1 MKKKL
6 CLLVFCLLVLSSV
19 CAFSEGVI
27 PVEIADNAEARSGS
41 GFRFEKNTL
50 HITSPGDYLISGT
63 LSDGQIS
70 VDCSADGKV
79 TLYLNGV
86 SVHNETGPAILIGEC
101 SPRAVIFSVDQTDNQ
116 LTNGNSLILTDG
128 DEPDGVIFSRSD
140 LTLDG
145 AGSLTVTAGALNGI
159 VSKDDLKIK
168 GGILSVTAPQHGIKG
183 KDFVEIS
190 DGSLQISAGRDG
202 IKSSNKSDSSLGYIE
217 IIGGSISIEC
227 GDDPL
232 SFVTFCSITGGSL
245 GIRLIR

>member
-70 VDCSADGKV
+70 VDCSSDGKV

-183 KDFVEIS
+183 KILWKSATEACRSPRGVM
-190 DGSLQISAGRDG
+190 GSNPAINLIPPGDILRSSVAVFPLNAAMIPSA
-202 IKSSNKSDSSLGYIE
+202 L
-217 IIGGSISIEC
+217 
-227 GDDPL
+227 
-232 SFVTFCSITGGSL
+232 
-245 GIRLIR
+245 